1 MILYFVIIIFFLLLT
16 ITADSKQNRAI
27 PFFSFLVLFIV
38 SAFRKETVGG
48 DLKRYLPTFD
58 RVQHTNWGDLLTWN
72 DSQFSFFSEYGFR
85 YLQKV
90 MSCIDG
96 SNQFYII
103 FTSFFVIGTAMYA
116 INKFSVDKALSVL
129 VYVSIAY
136 LNSFNI
142 IRASLCISICL
153 LSFQYI
159 KERQLLRFL
168 IMMAIAISI
177 QRTSIFF
184 IPAYSLY
191 NLKFNNRLI
200 IIGIVCSLTASM
212 VLTGSGFAN
221 FVNTYFTIFEI
232 SDESYLIS
240 DASTGLTSLALF
252 LLFATFF
259 SLYIYKKNKNE
270 DKDMEFFIYV
280 LVIATIIQFF
290 SSVFMLLNRIS
301 LFYYSYLVFF
311 IPYMLKKYK
320 KRNGMIFF
328 KINTWREDK
337 FERSVANG
345 TETVFVTLRFCVV
358 RKQLKA
364 TLKPNA
370 AGVQLPPHYYRNG

>member
-212 VLTGSGFAN
+212 VLTGSEFAN

-328 KINTWREDK
+328 KIV
-337 FERSVANG
+337 FIIAFVAIYSMGVFKDTNG
-345 TETVFVTLRFCVV
+345 DVPYLFFWE
-358 RKQLKA
+358 
-364 TLKPNA
+364 
-370 AGVQLPPHYYRNG
+370 